1 MLWSLRYL
9 LTGRDLERVPK
20 LMGPALRTITTAA
33 LVETR
38 VFEYLT
44 FEVGHSGWRVSLTAG
59 QNGMG

>member
-1 MLWSLRYL
+1 MLWSLRYSL
-9 LTGRDLERVPK
+9 AGHDLERVPE
-20 LMGPALRTITTAA
+20 LMGPAQRTIKTAL